1 MWTEL
6 RWLNKGAN
14 GGVIHIFGL
23 FNTLNAKLN
32 PICHLL
38 ALLGA
43 HHIFHVSRI
52 RVNNSASAS
61 DITASDDWMIGEKG
75 MGKYVEGIGCGVI

>member
-6 RWLNKGAN
+6 RWLNKGAK

-23 FNTLNAKLN
+23 FD
-32 PICHLL
+32 
-38 ALLGA
+38 
-43 HHIFHVSRI
+43 
-52 RVNNSASAS
+52 NSASTS
-61 DITASDDWMIGEKG
+61 DLTASDDLMIGEKV